1 MSRQPSPH
9 DLPPKTIALIAVIGI
24 GAIVVG
30 TIFTMTVPEHRR
42 RGHGGAGLGHPIPMQ
57 QSVGRETN
65 GMVWIPSGTF
75 YMGSEKGSADEKPVH
90 LVTLNGFW
98 MDKYEVTNDQFD
110 KFVKAT
116 GYMTVAERK
125 PGAEQLPGVKAEEL
139 APGSVVFRPPPGEVS
154 LTNQL
159 AWWKFVAGADWRHPD
174 GPESSIEGKEK
185 YPVVHVCWEDAV
197 AYAKWAGKRLPTE
210 AEWEYASRGGLDRQ
224 PYTWGAETPD
234 AKKAN
239 LWQGKFPSDD
249 TGADGFKGTAP
260 VGSFQP
266 NGYGLYDMAG
276 NVWEWCADWYRPDYY
291 TNSPP
296 LNPQGPPDS
305 LDPEEP
311 GVSKRVMRGG
321 SYLCN
326 DVYCAGY
333 RPSARMKSSPDTGLS
348 HTGFRCVTLT
358 P

>member
-1 MSRQPSPH
+1 MSRQRSPH
-9 DLPPKTIALIAVIGI
+9 DLPPKKIALIAGIGI
-24 GAIVVG
+24 GAIVIG
-30 TIFTMTVPEHRR
+30 TIFTMLVPEHRR

-75 YMGSEKGSADEKPVH
+75 YMGNDKGNPDERPTH

-98 MDKYEVTNDQFD
+98 MDKYEVTNEQFE

-116 GYMTVAERK
+116 GYVTLAERK
-125 PGAEQLPGVKAEEL
+125 PNTDQVPGTPTEALV
-139 APGSVVFRPPPGEVS
+139 PGSVVFRPPPGEVS

-159 AWWKFVAGADWRHPD
+159 AWWKYVPGADWRHPD
-174 GPESSIEGKEK
+174 GPESNIQDKEK

-210 AEWEYASRGGLDRQ
+210 AEWEYAARGGLDRQ
-224 PYTWGAETPD
+224 PYTWGAEPPD
-234 AKKAN
+234 PKKAN
-239 LWQGKFPSDD
+239 LWQGKFPSEDN
-249 TGADGFKGTAP
+249 GADGFKGTAP

-276 NVWEWCADWYRPDYY
+276 NVWEWCADWYQPDYY
-291 TNSPP
+291 AKAPP
-296 LNPQGPPDS
+296 LNPPGPS
-305 LDPEEP
+305 ASSDPEEP
-311 GVSKRVMRGG
+311 NVPKRVMRGG

-326 DVYCAGY
+326 DVYCSGY

-348 HTGFRCVTLT
+348 HTGFRCVSAV